1 MKRHVKMLSIL
12 LSFLLVLTACSG
24 DSKKNEEGKY
34 AAGTYEIEI
43 DGYGGP
49 MKVETTFTEDSIEK
63 IDVLE
68 HNETDGIGTN
78 AVDQLPEA
86 IVDSQSL
93 GVEIVSGATI
103 SSQAILKAVEKAVVE
118 AGGDVEAL
126 KTAKVEETPEGDPVK
141 EETEV
146 LVVGGGGAGLSAAIA
161 AARGGADVVLIEKTS
176 ALGGNT
182 IRAGGPYNAVDPER
196 QKSLP
201 EADQASMEKA
211 MDLTTKEA
219 QNDRHQ
225 ELMDE
230 LKEELKEYNQ
240 SEKGFLFDSAALHK
254 LQTYD
259 GGDYKGELEFIEKLV
274 DGSLPTSEWMA
285 ENGVEW
291 TDDISTVPGGLW
303 PRAHLP
309 KNSAGKDYIDAGE
322 KTAKELGVK
331 ILLDS
336 PAEELIVEDDAVVGV
351 KGTSNKAPMEIRSK
365 VVILATGGFSG
376 NPEMRKQYMPDL
388 SEDLP
393 TTNSPAITGDGIKMA
408 ETIGANLVGME
419 YIQSLPLGNPENGGL
434 NEWMGGSGVEYY
446 YQVNSEGKRFMAEDG
461 RRDVM
466 TAALLEQEGA
476 MSYVI
481 TGGNNTVEVGAEDGL
496 NIWGDNVD
504 ELVEKGVIFKADTI
518 EDLAKQ
524 IDIDPEVLKD
534 TNDKFNSY
542 VESGKDPD
550 FDRTLFGEPIT
561 PPFFASKRVPT
572 VHHTMGGL
580 QIDLQNHVINT
591 DGNEIK
597 GLLAAGEVTGGIHG
611 ANRLGGNALVD
622 IHVFGRSAGEEAVR
636 VLEDIK

>member
-1 MKRHVKMLSIL
+1 MKRYVKVLSIL
-12 LSFLLVLTACSG
+12 ISFLLVLTVCSG
-24 DSKKNEEGKY
+24 GAKKGDEGKFT
-34 AAGTYEIEI
+34 AGTYEIEI

-49 MKVETTFTEDSIEK
+49 MKVETVFTDDSIEK
-63 IDVLE
+63 VEVLE

-78 AVDQLPEA
+78 AVEQIPDA

-93 GVEIVSGATI
+93 GVEIVSGATS

-118 AGGDVEAL
+118 AGGDVESL
-126 KTAKVEETPEGDPVK
+126 KNVKTEETAKGDPVK
-141 EETEV
+141 EETDV

-196 QKSLP
+196 QKSVP

-211 MDLTTKEA
+211 MALTTKEA

-240 SEKGFLFDSAALHK
+240 SEKGFLFDSPALHK

-285 ENGVEW
+285 KNGVEW

-336 PAEELIVEDDAVVGV
+336 PAEELIVEDDAVVGA
-351 KGTSNKAPMEIRSK
+351 KGTSKKAPMEIRSK
-365 VVILATGGFSG
+365 IVILATGGFSG
-376 NPEMRKQYMPDL
+376 NKEMR
-388 SEDLP
+388 
-393 TTNSPAITGDGIKMA
+393 I
-408 ETIGANLVGME
+408 
-419 YIQSLPLGNPENGGL
+419 
-434 NEWMGGSGVEYY
+434 
-446 YQVNSEGKRFMAEDG
+446 
-461 RRDVM
+461 
-466 TAALLEQEGA
+466 
-476 MSYVI
+476 
-481 TGGNNTVEVGAEDGL
+481 
-496 NIWGDNVD
+496 
-504 ELVEKGVIFKADTI
+504 
-518 EDLAKQ
+518 
-524 IDIDPEVLKD
+524 
-534 TNDKFNSY
+534 
-542 VESGKDPD
+542 
-550 FDRTLFGEPIT
+550 
-561 PPFFASKRVPT
+561 
-572 VHHTMGGL
+572 
-580 QIDLQNHVINT
+580 
-591 DGNEIK
+591 
-597 GLLAAGEVTGGIHG
+597 
-611 ANRLGGNALVD
+611 
-622 IHVFGRSAGEEAVR
+622 
-636 VLEDIK
+636 